1 MYNNILSEIKISYIG
16 SIDLE
21 AKKLYIILE
30 HCCLHQEKRYLVAW
44 KHSSWSVPESYAF
57 ELLLNWYS

>member
-1 MYNNILSEIKISYIG
+1 MYNNILSEIKISYIE

-44 KHSSWSVPESYAF
+44 KHSS
-57 ELLLNWYS
+57 